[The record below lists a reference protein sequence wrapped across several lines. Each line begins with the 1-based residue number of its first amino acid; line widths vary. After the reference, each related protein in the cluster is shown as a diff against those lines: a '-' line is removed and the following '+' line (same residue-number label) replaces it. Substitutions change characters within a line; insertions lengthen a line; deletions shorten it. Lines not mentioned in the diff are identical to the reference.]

1 MGQFSLYLCPV
12 MPDYLDARYVIAIYP
27 EQVIQ
32 FTQPPFVEDK
42 TEQVFDS
49 TDVLTSRYHVF
60 QGSFILTNPIEV
72 TGQVVLLENKHA
84 KADYHVVSSGNTLC
98 PLDTLNN
105 NI

>member
-1 MGQFSLYLCPV
+1 MHIPRVLNPQ
-12 MPDYLDARYVIAIYP
+12 
-27 EQVIQ
+27 QVIQ

-60 QGSFILTNPIEV
+60 QGSFILTNSIEV